1 MTEIKIVSA
10 GKLDKEGLKKIGKS
24 FLICLGAAGIE
35 FLANLTGIADFGSVE
50 VYVATFLPFVVNF
63 LRKWL
68 LPYQTTE
75 N

>member
-1 MTEIKIVSA
+1 MAKIKIVGSW
-10 GKLDKEGLKKIGKS
+10 KLDKTGWAKIGKS

-35 FLANLTGIADFGSVE
+35 FLANITGIADFGSAN
-50 VYVATFLPFVVNF
+50 VYIATFLPFVVNL

-75 N
+75 